1 MPPQKK
7 PIQMQPASHARSI
20 RRPIYTK
27 SPSTFHRSIKLLH
40 LEAGEGAL
48 LSLLVPLLG
57 PNGRADGDGHLSHV
71 LASLLVALGGLEAE
85 EPFVVAI
92 PAVIG
97 LVLGGES
104 SIAGRRAD
112 VLDNVQL
119 GGILGRQLRHG
130 FGKEFVN
137 LGHIYNCALCLS
149 ANRTNPAQYET
160 NTDATTVR
168 EKVWREV
175 NTSVRCMFGISFN
188 KHSSRKSV
196 CRVATSN
203 RCAAAKPSRLSPA
216 LFRFLQPNAPH
227 FPQIY
232 TSAQYVCVESP
243 VSIPHSEQQPPP
255 AAVLNSPQ
263 KEVRR

>member
-1 MPPQKK
+1 
-7 PIQMQPASHARSI
+7 MQPANKPSQY
-20 RRPIYTK
+20 IY
-27 SPSTFHRSIKLLH
+27 FHFRQQLPLH

-85 EPFVVAI
+85 EPLVVAV

-130 FGKEFVN
+130 FGEEFVN
-137 LGHIYNCALCLS
+137 LGHIYNIIACFVPYS
-149 ANRTNPAQYET
+149 EWNQ
-160 NTDATTVR
+160 
-168 EKVWREV
+168 
-175 NTSVRCMFGISFN
+175 TS
-188 KHSSRKSV
+188 
-196 CRVATSN
+196 
-203 RCAAAKPSRLSPA
+203 
-216 LFRFLQPNAPH
+216 
-227 FPQIY
+227 
-232 TSAQYVCVESP
+232 
-243 VSIPHSEQQPPP
+243 SI
-255 AAVLNSPQ
+255 
-263 KEVRR
+263 